1 MPEVLIVDDEAVVL
15 TALTLALEQK
25 GFTVSTATDG
35 REALKSLCS
44 KSAQDETYDAII
56 LDLVMP
62 VIDGWQVLEAIQSN
76 PLWRDIPVVVISG
89 YAHNPEDYAHIA
101 ELNGVLV
108 EKGEDFAEVLGKVVG
123 RVVEVGQAAD
133 EQD

>member
-1 MPEVLIVDDEAVVL
+1 MPEVLIVESEAVVL

-62 VIDGWQVLEAIQSN
+62 VIDGWQVLEAIQKN
-76 PLWRDIPVVVISG
+76 PLWQDIPVVVISG
-89 YAHNPEDYAHIA
+89 YAQGPEDYAHVT

-108 EKGEDFAEVLGKVVG
+108 EKREDFTEIVGKVVD
-123 RVVEVGQAAD
+123 RVVEVGQAPG
-133 EQD
+133 EES